1 MEVSSEQLGA
11 WLGIHQ
17 GGSRICAVTMLC
29 PVKMNKYGASRED
42 RNPFIG
48 PDGESQVD
56 HLSER
61 IVIAGADYAKM
72 VNKSWEAL
80 PADSEGFIPTFQAE
94 ALWKG
99 KGRKV
104 NSYLVEHTDKHTL
117 YMELFF
123 TRLKVEGAEWVEKS
137 LKGSAF
143 LHRFTGLP
151 VDPAEFAPY
160 LPPKRQASAK
170 QGCQEDHDLA
180 IEMEGSTYTIRGGEV
195 GREVMVRLPHL
206 DNILQIRSFDLQ
218 RRGHYDIIVLRR
230 TKFQISV

>member
-1 MEVSSEQLGA
+1 MLVTAEQLGS
-11 WLGIHQ
+11 WLQIHQ

-48 PDGESQVD
+48 PDGESSVD

-61 IVIAGADYAKM
+61 LVIAGADYAKM

-80 PADSEGFIPTFQAE
+80 PPDAEGFVPTFQAE

-104 NSYLVEHTDKHTL
+104 NSYLVEHTEKHTL

-123 TRLKVEGAEWVEKS
+123 TRLKVEGTEWVEKS

-143 LHRFTGLP
+143 LNRFTGLA
-151 VDPAEFAPY
+151 VDPSDFAPY
-160 LPPKRQASAK
+160 LPAKRQASAK
-170 QGCQEDHDLA
+170 QGCQEGHDLE
-180 IEMEGSTYTIRGGEV
+180 IDSTYTIRGGEV
-195 GREVMVRLPHL
+195 GREVCVRMPHL
-206 DNILQIRSFDLQ
+206 ENILQIRSFDLQ

-230 TKFQISV
+230 SKFQISI